1 MRNNAALLAVAFAA
15 TALAGCFT
23 VYETETP
30 KVVLSK
36 VVGDKKVA
44 VEGFLTT
51 VVSYIPVYST
61 STTFID
67 EGPFYHGRRYRH
79 YEPGPGPMLATSQTE
94 TLIPQVNT
102 TDAYLKRV
110 QSRLEEAG
118 CILRSAPAK
127 YIVSGEFAG
136 PFDPP
141 GANWRRAGIDLGTGL
156 FALYDT
162 ASYTLSVK
170 VYEQATGKPLFAQ
183 NYEQTYSAT
192 GFSPLWILGMMAYEN
207 ITSSYQHS
215 WCLSVLTDR
224 AMADVSAFLAQIDAQ
239 PVPPADQQP
248 PAQQPVV
255 QPPAAPVAQ

>member
-1 MRNNAALLAVAFAA
+1 MRTGMRMTAVALAA
-15 TALAGCFT
+15 AALAGCFT
-23 VYETETP
+23 IYETEAP
-30 KVVLSK
+30 QVVLSK
-36 VVGDKKVA
+36 VSGDKKVA

-61 STTFID
+61 STSFID
-67 EGPFYHGRRYRH
+67 GGPRYYGRHYRH
-79 YEPGPGPMLATSQTE
+79 YAGPGPMLATTQTE
-94 TLIPQVNT
+94 TLVPQVNT

-118 CILRSAPAK
+118 CILRSAPAQ

-136 PFDPP
+136 PFDPS

-156 FALYDT
+156 FAMYDT
-162 ASYTLSVK
+162 SSYTLSVK

-192 GFSPLWILGMMAYEN
+192 GFSPLWIFGMMAYDN
-207 ITSSYQHS
+207 ITTSYQHS

-224 AMADVSAFLAQIDAQ
+224 AMADVSSFLAQLGAAPQPAQ
-239 PVPPADQQP
+239 APQPAPVQQP
-248 PAQQPVV
+248 
-255 QPPAAPVAQ
+255 AAK

>member
-1 MRNNAALLAVAFAA
+1 MRNNAAIMAVAIAA

-23 VYETETP
+23 VYETEAP
-30 KVVLSK
+30 QVVLSK
-36 VVGDKKVA
+36 VAGDKKVA

-61 STTFID
+61 STAFVS
-67 EGPFYHGRRYRH
+67 GPQYHGRHYRH
-79 YEPGPGPMLATSQTE
+79 YAGPTMATTQTE

-118 CILRSAPAK
+118 CIIRASPAQF
-127 YIVSGEFAG
+127 IVSGEFAG

-141 GANWRRAGIDLGTGL
+141 GANWRRAGIDLATGF

-170 VYEQATGKPLFAQ
+170 IYEQATGKPLFAQ

-192 GFSPLWILGMMAYEN
+192 GFSPLWLLGMMAYDN
-207 ITSSYQHS
+207 ITTSFQHS
-215 WCLSVLTDR
+215 WCLSALTDR
-224 AMADVSAFLAQIDAQ
+224 AMADVSAFLSQLD
-239 PVPPADQQP
+239 VQQL
-248 PAQQPVV
+248 Q
-255 QPPAAPVAQ
+255 PVAQPQPAAQ

>member
-1 MRNNAALLAVAFAA
+1 MRTRSAVIAVVFAA

-23 VYETETP
+23 VYETDTP
-30 KVVLSK
+30 QVVLSK
-36 VVGDKKVA
+36 VAGDKKVA

-61 STTFID
+61 STAFVS
-67 EGPFYHGRRYRH
+67 GPHYHGRHYRH
-79 YEPGPGPMLATSQTE
+79 YYGPTMATTQTE

-118 CILRSAPAK
+118 CILRASPAQ

-136 PFDPP
+136 PFDPS
-141 GANWRRAGIDLGTGL
+141 GANWRRAGIDLGTAL

-192 GFSPLWILGMMAYEN
+192 GFSPLWIFGMMAYEN

-224 AMADVSAFLAQIDAQ
+224 AMADVSAFLSQLGAQSQ
-239 PVPPADQQP
+239 PQ
-248 PAQQPVV
+248 
-255 QPPAAPVAQ
+255 PAAQ

>member
-1 MRNNAALLAVAFAA
+1 MNNRSRIVALALAA

-23 VYETETP
+23 VYETEAP
-30 KVVLSK
+30 QVVLSK
-36 VVGDKKVA
+36 VAGDKKVA

-61 STTFID
+61 STAFVS
-67 EGPFYHGRRYRH
+67 GPHYHGRHHRH
-79 YEPGPGPMLATSQTE
+79 YYSGPTMATTQTE
-94 TLIPQVNT
+94 TLIPQVST

-118 CILRSAPAK
+118 CILRASPAQF
-127 YIVSGEFAG
+127 IVSGEFAG

-141 GANWRRAGIDLGTGL
+141 GADWRRAGIDIGTGF

-192 GFSPLWILGMMAYEN
+192 GFSPLWLIGMMAYDN
-207 ITSSYQHS
+207 ITTSFQHS
-215 WCLSVLTDR
+215 WCLSALTDR
-224 AMADVSAFLAQIDAQ
+224 AMADVSAFLSQLDAQ
-239 PVPPADQQP
+239 PQP
-248 PAQQPVV
+248 Q
-255 QPPAAPVAQ
+255 PAAQ

>member
-1 MRNNAALLAVAFAA
+1 MRNNAAMMSVALAA
-15 TALAGCFT
+15 TVLAGCFT
-23 VYETETP
+23 VYETDAP
-30 KVVLSK
+30 QVVLSK
-36 VVGDKKVA
+36 VTGDKRVA

-61 STTFID
+61 STSFVA
-67 EGPFYHGRRYRH
+67 GPHYHGRHYRH
-79 YEPGPGPMLATSQTE
+79 YGPGPMMATTQTE

-118 CILRSAPAK
+118 CILRASPAQ

-136 PFDPP
+136 PFDPS
-141 GANWRRAGIDLGTGL
+141 GANWRRAGIDIGTAF

-170 VYEQATGKPLFAQ
+170 VYEQATGRPLFAQ

-192 GFSPLWILGMMAYEN
+192 GFSPLWLLGMMAYEN
-207 ITSSYQHS
+207 ITTSYQHS

-224 AMADVSAFLAQIDAQ
+224 AMADVSAFLSQLVDQPMPQPQPAAQ
-239 PVPPADQQP
+239 PQP
-248 PAQQPVV
+248 QPVE
-255 QPPAAPVAQ
+255 QPQPQPAAQ